1 MSSVKNVIGILCKH
15 LNLLLET
22 NFKAEQF
29 RLAKFNKNNNNLVNI
44 LSIFFFYL
52 IIKFIPFILFQTE
65 EFWKILYMLLKDN
78 YRFAFIKNGNIFYLL
93 CLKFCSSI
101 D

>member
-22 NFKAEQF
+22 NLKAEQF

-44 LSIFFFYL
+44 LTFFFL
-52 IIKFIPFILFQTE
+52 IPIYYSNLFAL
-65 EFWKILYMLLKDN
+65 FN
-78 YRFAFIKNGNIFYLL
+78 YFRPKNFGNYYICF
-93 CLKFCSSI
+93 
-101 D
+101 